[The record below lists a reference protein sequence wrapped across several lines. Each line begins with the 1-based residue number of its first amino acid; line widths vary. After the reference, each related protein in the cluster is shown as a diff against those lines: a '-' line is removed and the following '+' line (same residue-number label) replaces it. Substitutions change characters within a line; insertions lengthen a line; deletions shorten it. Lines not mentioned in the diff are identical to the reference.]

1 MTGSARA
8 ERETRRGE
16 SLPKAARLR
25 TDREYRDVVHKG
37 ERASTPHFTVYRDD
51 RGPGHAMIGVSAGKR
66 VGNAVVRNRLKRLL
80 REFCRLNADV
90 FPGGS
95 RTAIVARK
103 AWEAAPGL
111 ADIAAELLPAIARRW
126 GRKEGPT
133 PCGPDRS
140 S

>member
-1 MTGSARA
+1 MTGAARA
-8 ERETRRGE
+8 DAEDPPGFG
-16 SLPKAARLR
+16 LPKTARLR

-37 ERASTPHFTVYRDD
+37 ERASTPHFTVYRDAGGLG
-51 RGPGHAMIGVSAGKR
+51 RPKVGVSVGKR

-80 REFCRLNADV
+80 REFCRLNADA
-90 FPGGS
+90 FPEGS

-103 AWEAAPGL
+103 APDAPGL
-111 ADIAAELLPAIARRW
+111 GGIAAELLPAIARRW

-133 PCGPDRS
+133 PCGPEKS

>member
-1 MTGSARA
+1 MTGPGRA
-8 ERETRRGE
+8 GGANPRGE
-16 SLPKAARLR
+16 TLPKAARLR

-37 ERASTPHFTVYRDD
+37 ERTTTPHFTVYRDGRAPG
-51 RGPGHAMIGVSAGKR
+51 RGRIGVSVGRR

-80 REFCRLNADV
+80 REFCRRNPDA
-90 FPGGS
+90 FPDGS

-103 AWEAAPGL
+103 APEDPGL
-111 ADIAAELLPAIARRW
+111 AGIAAELLPAIVRRW

-140 S
+140 

>member
-1 MTGSARA
+1 MTGPARA
-8 ERETRRGE
+8 GGGSRRGE
-16 SLPKAARLR
+16 TLPKAARLR

-37 ERASTPHFTVYRDD
+37 ERTTTPHFTVYRDA
-51 RGPGHAMIGVSAGKR
+51 GAPGRAKIGVSVGKR
-66 VGNAVVRNRLKRLL
+66 AGNAVARNRLKRLL
-80 REFCRLNADV
+80 REFCRLNPGA
-90 FPGGS
+90 FPDGS

-103 AWEAAPGL
+103 ALDVPGL
-111 ADIAAELLPAIARRW
+111 ADISAELLPAIARRW

>member
-1 MTGSARA
+1 MTGPVRA
-8 ERETRRGE
+8 GGESRRGAT
-16 SLPKAARLR
+16 LPKAARLR

-37 ERASTPHFTVYRDD
+37 GRTSTPHFTVYRDD
-51 RGPGHAMIGVSAGKR
+51 RAKGASKVGISVGRR

-80 REFCRLNADV
+80 REFCRLNPDA
-90 FPGGS
+90 FPDGS

-103 AWEAAPGL
+103 SLEAPGL
-111 ADIAAELLPAIARRW
+111 AGISDELLPAILRRW

>member
-1 MTGSARA
+1 MTGPARA
-8 ERETRRGE
+8 GGGSRRGE
-16 SLPKAARLR
+16 TLPTAARLR

-37 ERASTPHFTVYRDD
+37 ERTATPHFTVYRDD
-51 RGPGHAMIGVSAGKR
+51 RAPGRAMVGVSVGKR
-66 VGNAVVRNRLKRLL
+66 VGNAVARNRLKRLL
-80 REFCRLNADV
+80 REFCRRNPGI
-90 FPGGS
+90 FPDGS

-103 AWEAAPGL
+103 ALEAPGL
-111 ADIAAELLPAIARRW
+111 GDISAELLPAIARRW

>member
-1 MTGSARA
+1 VTGSARA
-8 ERETRRGE
+8 EAGGRRSE

-51 RGPGHAMIGVSAGKR
+51 RGPGHAMIGVSVGKR
-66 VGNAVVRNRLKRLL
+66 VGNAVARNRLKRLL
-80 REFCRLNADV
+80 REFCRLNGHV

-103 AWEAAPGL
+103 AWEDPGL
-111 ADIAAELLPAIARRW
+111 ADIAAELLPAIVRRW

>member
-8 ERETRRGE
+8 GGESRRGAT
-16 SLPKAARLR
+16 LPKAARLR

-37 ERASTPHFTVYRDD
+37 ERTSTPHFTVYRDD
-51 RGPGHAMIGVSAGKR
+51 RARGAAKVGVSVGKR

-80 REFCRLNADV
+80 REFCRLNPVA
-90 FPGGS
+90 FPHGS

-103 AWEAAPGL
+103 GLEAPGL
-111 ADIAAELLPAIARRW
+111 ADISAELLPAILRRW

>member
-1 MTGSARA
+1 MIGPARA
-8 ERETRRGE
+8 DGDAPRGAT
-16 SLPKAARLR
+16 LPKAARLR

-37 ERASTPHFTVYRDD
+37 ERTSTPHFTVYRDD
-51 RGPGHAMIGVSAGKR
+51 RAPGSAKIGVSVGKR
-66 VGNAVVRNRLKRLL
+66 VGNAVIRNRLKRLL
-80 REFCRLNADV
+80 REFCRLHKEA
-90 FPGGS
+90 FPRGS

-103 AWEAAPGL
+103 VFESPAL
-111 ADIAAELLPAIARRW
+111 ADISAELLPAITRRW

>member
-1 MTGSARA
+1 MTGAARA
-8 ERETRRGE
+8 ERESRRGA

-37 ERASTPHFTVYRDD
+37 ERTSTPHFTVYRDD
-51 RGPGHAMIGVSAGKR
+51 RGPARAMIGVSVGKR
-66 VGNAVVRNRLKRLL
+66 VGNAVARNRLKRLL
-80 REFCRLNADV
+80 REFCRLNADA
-90 FPGGS
+90 FPLGS

-103 AWEAAPGL
+103 AWEDPGL
-111 ADIAAELLPAIARRW
+111 ADVSAELLPAIARRW
-126 GRKEGPT
+126 GRKEGAA

>member
-8 ERETRRGE
+8 DGESRRGAT
-16 SLPKAARLR
+16 LPKAARLR

-37 ERASTPHFTVYRDD
+37 GRASTPHFTVYRDD
-51 RGPGHAMIGVSAGKR
+51 RAKGGAKVGVSVGKR

-80 REFCRLNADV
+80 REFCRLNPGV
-90 FPGGS
+90 FPDGS

-103 AWEAAPGL
+103 ALEAPGL
-111 ADIAAELLPAIARRW
+111 AGISDELLPAILRRW
-126 GRKEGPT
+126 GKKEGPT
-133 PCGPDRS
+133 ACGPDRS

>member
-1 MTGSARA
+1 MTGPARA
-8 ERETRRGE
+8 GGEGRRGE
-16 SLPKAARLR
+16 TLPKAARLR

-51 RGPGHAMIGVSAGKR
+51 RAKGAAKVGVSVGKR

-80 REFCRLNADV
+80 REFCRLNADA
-90 FPGGS
+90 FPQGS

-103 AWEAAPGL
+103 ALESPGL
-111 ADIAAELLPAIARRW
+111 ADIAAELLPAILRRW

-140 S
+140 L

>member
-8 ERETRRGE
+8 NAGSRRGGA
-16 SLPKAARLR
+16 LPKAARLR
-25 TDREYRDVVHKG
+25 TDREYRDVVRKG
-37 ERASTPHFTVYRDD
+37 ERTSTPHFTVYRDD
-51 RGPGHAMIGVSAGKR
+51 RAPGRAMIGVSVGKR

-80 REFCRLNADV
+80 REFCRLNADA

-103 AWEAAPGL
+103 AWEAPGL
-111 ADIAAELLPAIARRW
+111 ADIAAELLPAIGRRW

-133 PCGPDRS
+133 PCRPDRS